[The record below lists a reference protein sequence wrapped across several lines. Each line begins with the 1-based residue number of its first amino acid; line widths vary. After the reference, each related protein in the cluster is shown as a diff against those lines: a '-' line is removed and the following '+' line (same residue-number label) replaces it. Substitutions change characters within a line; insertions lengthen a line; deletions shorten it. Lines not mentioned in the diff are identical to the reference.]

1 MLCQT
6 NSSTTTNALL
16 TIELD
21 CKGLPVVNYI
31 PFDVEL
37 DMLKAIK
44 SWLLALFV
52 TLATKGTSNEA
63 IHSMPF
69 TVTGVKQAVFDG
81 KPAVIIA
88 ISTLREKEN
97 NGFASENVDQ
107 WLNDTSFEKLAKIVD
122 MEVPSVIN
130 DAVCD
135 EDNILSHPLGIILD
149 FTEDTSSFFM
159 PTSFYWEKFGRDNNG
174 TAGETINYYDI
185 ETTIATIH
193 HSWLGNATFLFSVLD
208 SVTSAGLDLA
218 GLRLVQNPDDSYLDK
233 SCEVD
238 QLSSLPELNFILAL
252 AIRGPQA
259 INRWAEVVGP
269 ADHDL
274 AKVTDPASLSALF
287 GRPKEDLMWFS
298 RNAHRAFYAIAKW
311 FGGRA
316 CIKTKTVF
324 GINDA
329 ATKAEKRKWQKVRFA
344 DSPKSEITEPSTPTT
359 PTIASCLFAANH
371 SKIILTVSP
380 KVPHSLYPLVFSA
393 CEHTGYKVCG
403 IKRMRLNQKRAR
415 MLSLS
420 SDDKMD
426 NFTPSSPSKHL
437 KESPL
442 SPLSP
447 LCDSTPPMPS
457 LLVILSR
464 ENAIYH
470 SSVLSTCLQEKLLP
484 HYCSKGSLLVE
495 LRIAPYSDMVL
506 STIKSFTEIPSKPY
520 FSSSK
525 VSSVTSCMKDV
536 VYLKEELSVV
546 CFFENQV
553 QNLCTGLDVIL
564 HCCTNG
570 VSEDPVDF
578 ECKQRENS
586 SDKSRLLG
594 PFELLGMKWLPKAE
608 KHALQDLK
616 VFEDCVECFK
626 HGDVMAK
633 LMMSSFI
640 TVVFRGM
647 DANNRIK
654 QLLTENDSLQNS
666 STAITTTSFAGLQ
679 LASLF
684 FASKEL
690 FPNLELR
697 HLSQYMSPQLM
708 VNSNIFQQM
717 EDGDTSKC
725 VSVLAVKVDAFKLF
739 VRILEKLH
747 RRGFRIVGLRIA
759 EVTDETWLNLRST
772 IKRNTSSSQVCHT
785 IHKKLITIFCNFL
798 FL

>member
-1 MLCQT
+1 MVDNL
-6 NSSTTTNALL
+6 
-16 TIELD
+16 
-21 CKGLPVVNYI
+21 

-37 DMLKAIK
+37 DMLKATK

-52 TLATKGTSNEA
+52 TLATKGKSNES
-63 IHSMPF
+63 IHTMPF
-69 TVTGVKQAVFDG
+69 IVTGVKQTVFDG
-81 KPAVIIA
+81 KPAIIVA
-88 ISTLREKEN
+88 ISTLRDK
-97 NGFASENVDQ
+97 GSDGCASENVGK
-107 WLNDTSFEKLAKIVD
+107 WLNNTSLGQLAGMIDTEI
-122 MEVPSVIN
+122 PSVISEG
-130 DAVCD
+130 VCD
-135 EDNILSHPLGIILD
+135 EDNVLSHPLSDILD

-159 PTSFYWEKFGRDNNG
+159 PTSFYWEKFGRDNG
-174 TAGETINYYDI
+174 STGETINYCNI

-193 HSWLGNATFLFSVLD
+193 HGWLGNAIFLFSVLD

-218 GLRLVQNPDDSYLDK
+218 GLRLVQEPDDSHPDK
-233 SCEVD
+233 PREAD

-269 ADHDL
+269 ADHEL
-274 AKVTDPASLSALF
+274 AKVTDPTSLSALF
-287 GRPKEDLMWFS
+287 GRPEEDLMWFS
-298 RNAHRAFYAIAKW
+298 RNARRAFYATAKW

-329 ATKAEKRKWQKVRFA
+329 ATKVEKRKWQKVRFA
-344 DSPKSEITEPSTPTT
+344 DSPKSELTEPSTPTT

-380 KVPHSLYPLVFSA
+380 KVPPSLYPLVFSA
-393 CEHTGYKVCG
+393 CDHTGYKVFG

-447 LCDSTPPMPS
+447 LCDNAPPMPS

-464 ENAIYH
+464 ENAMYH
-470 SSVLSTCLQEKLLP
+470 SSFLSTCLQENLLP
-484 HYCSKGSLLVE
+484 HFHSTGSLLVE

-506 STIKSFTEIPSKPY
+506 SMIKSFTEIPSKPY

-525 VSSVTSCMKDV
+525 VSSMMGCMKDMV
-536 VYLKEELSVV
+536 HLSEELSVV
-546 CFFENQV
+546 CFFENQI
-553 QNLCTGLDVIL
+553 QNLGTGLDVIL
-564 HCCTNG
+564 HCCING
-570 VSEDPVDF
+570 ASEDPVD
-578 ECKQRENS
+578 QREND

-594 PFELLGMKWLPKAE
+594 PLELLGMKWLPKVE

-616 VFEDCVECFK
+616 VFEDCIECFK
-626 HGDVMAK
+626 HGDVITK
-633 LMMSSFI
+633 LMMNSFVV
-640 TVVFRGM
+640 VVFRGM

-654 QLLTENDSLQNS
+654 QLLMENDSLQNS
-666 STAITTTSFAGLQ
+666 LTAITTTAFAGLQ
-679 LASLF
+679 LASLL

-690 FPNLELR
+690 FPNLEVR
-697 HLSQYMSPQLM
+697 HLSQYLSPQLTM
-708 VNSNIFQQM
+708 NCNIFQQM
-717 EDGDTSKC
+717 EDSDTSKC
-725 VSVLAVKVDAFKLF
+725 VSVLAIKVNAFKLF
-739 VRILEKLH
+739 VRILEKLC

-759 EVTDETWLNLRST
+759 KVTDEMWLNLKSTVKRST
-772 IKRNTSSSQVCHT
+772 LSSQVCHT
-785 IHKKLITIFCNFL
+785 NYIRKPVTNSF
-798 FL
+798 